1 VQRAVRARFIHW
13 RIPRLLA
20 LSKYKRINRTNA
32 RLLIILHLE
41 FSPSADLFAIAPA
54 MRFNIVASRHV
65 AWQRAK
71 HRSTA
76 GFCMPA
82 ERSVVPW
89 MFSERERGA
98 GIRYRGSNRAKW
110 LPPYPVSSRD
120 PDSSD
125 TLAARIPVS
134 FLPRGLHGSQ
144 SPLRKR
150 KRRNGGN
157 TSTKLAGDH
166 KERA

>member
-98 GIRYRGSNRAKW
+98 GIRYRGSNRASGFPLIPYHLGILI
-110 LPPYPVSSRD
+110 LP
-120 PDSSD
+120 
-125 TLAARIPVS
+125 TLW
-134 FLPRGLHGSQ
+134 PRGSRCPF
-144 SPLRKR
+144 SRAAYTEASLR
-150 KRRNGGN
+150 
-157 TSTKLAGDH
+157 
-166 KERA
+166 